1 MSTEEKR
8 EGVTSKIH
16 ERLEH
21 TKEAVKEKVNP
32 FSKTNKA
39 ARQENKVHK
48 QELEKTEREAYR
60 KEEVT
65 QAAVKGKQ
73 AAQKRFSP
81 HQHNVSRSAGNF
93 AEGASR
99 TGNKFVFGGGAS
111 SSSVY
116 GGLNLFQPATKKKP
130 APQRITKVSKNGTVT
145 ITEPVQEQKKEK
157 QNDFYNP
164 MDFGGMGGVHT
175 PYSANPFDL
184 DIVRPHHAK
193 TKKGKM
199 KKASRQ
205 WRIGDLI

>member
-1 MSTEEKR
+1 MSTEEEKH

-39 ARQENKVHK
+39 ARQENKEHK
-48 QELEKTEREAYR
+48 QELKKTEREAYR

-73 AAQKRFSP
+73 AAKNHFAP
-81 HQHNVSRSAGNF
+81 HQHNISRSTSNF

-99 TGNKFVFGGGAS
+99 TGNKFIFGSAQ
-111 SSSVY
+111 SSVY
-116 GGLNLFQPATKKKP
+116 GGLNLFQSAPKKKP

-145 ITEPVQEQKKEK
+145 ISEPVQEQKKEHHE
-157 QNDFYNP
+157 DSYNP
-164 MDFGGMGGVHT
+164 LDFGGIGGVHT
-175 PYSANPFDL
+175 PYSSNPFDL
-184 DIVRPHHAK
+184 DIVRPHGK
-193 TKKGKM
+193 TKKGKQ
-199 KKASRQ
+199 KRVNRQ